1 MIQEGAAVGGGGVGV
16 GAGLL
21 MLQTAHNMRLVPSKD
36 SEGSEG
42 GGHQDDA
49 SHQKSSP
56 AQPVHQAERDN
67 GGPHFDGAQPYCGK
81 GSQGGAT
88 EAYSL
93 KDISGVVKDVWLA
106 GELLKQDEAKADEES
121 SSHVVLRPKE
131 G

>member
-21 MLQTAHNMRLVPSKD
+21 VLQPSHDVRLVPGED

-42 GGHQDDA
+42 GGHQDDT

-56 AQPVHQAERDN
+56 AQPVHQAEGDN
-67 GGPHFDGAQPYCGK
+67 GGPHFDGAQSYCCQ

-88 EAYSL
+88 EANSL
-93 KDISGVVKDVWLA
+93 KDISGVVEDVWLA
-106 GELLKQDEAKADEES
+106 SELLKQDKA
-121 SSHVVLRPKE
+121 
-131 G
+131 